1 MDITKEHLK
10 ITKDM
15 DKENIY
21 GKMERVIQE
30 NGSMVLKMG
39 LESGNQAKEIVTS
52 VNGLMAKLKVMAYIS
67 LQLDKDIKDSL
78 YHF

>member
-15 DKENIY
+15 DKGNIY

-30 NGSMVLKMG
+30 NGWMVLKMG
-39 LESGNQAKEIVTS
+39 LECGNQAKEIATS

-78 YHF
+78 NHF